1 MQLNETW
8 YNLCAKWHRRGQ
20 NLEQV
25 VSWTK
30 IDFDLQAYCTDFG
43 SRFPVS
49 EIYLFGSRRHQ
60 TGSLRSDIDLLVIPA
75 DNIRP
80 SDLRAEVTNRCKAL
94 DFFILERGTARSV
107 VNDSYIS
114 ALDNEAIISRCDAV
128 RVWSAGSGFEEGAK
142 VFANQSFAE
151 HVDFRQTVMPNIVIQ
166 MSYSD
171 LQRSLGQ
178 RGLPTD
184 PVVGETEPEIAD
196 RLLRVAREAASFR
209 LRDFP
214 GSGNARKSFLISPS
228 SEYDYQDIFWVCAKP
243 WVSSILR
250 EVTEVVIDGQKK
262 KSDFSVASSRFIIEM
277 KYAADKNDKREI
289 QKTLEGLKHFYTH
302 NANVQFLLFIIYARK
317 EADIDAGAWERMF
330 SDRTSHAQTM
340 VRVIEV

>member
-1 MQLNETW
+1 M
-8 YNLCAKWHRRGQ
+8 
-20 NLEQV
+20 EQV
-25 VSWTK
+25 ARWKK

-60 TGSLRSDIDLLVIPA
+60 TGSLRSDIDLLVVPNG
-75 DNIRP
+75 NIRP
-80 SDLRAEVTNRCKAL
+80 SDLREEVTQKCKAL

-107 VNDSYIS
+107 INDSYIS
-114 ALDNEAIISRCDAV
+114 AHDDHAIISRCDAV
-128 RVWSAGSGFEEGAK
+128 RVWSASSGFEKSAIIYAK
-142 VFANQSFAE
+142 QSFAE
-151 HVDFRQTVMPNIVIQ
+151 HVDFRQTVMPNIDIQ
-166 MSYSD
+166 MSYAD

-178 RGLPTD
+178 QGLPTN
-184 PVVGETEPEIAD
+184 PVVGETEAEIAD
-196 RLLRVAREAASFR
+196 RLVSVARDAANFK
-209 LRDFP
+209 LRDFS
-214 GSGNARKSFLISPS
+214 GKGNARKSFLINPS

-262 KSDFSVASSRFIIEM
+262 ISDFSVANSRFIVEM
-277 KYAADKNDKREI
+277 KYAADKNDKRETL
-289 QKTLEGLKHFYTH
+289 KTLEGLKHFYTH
-302 NANVQFLLFIIYARK
+302 NANVQFLLIIIYARK
-317 EADIDAGAWERMF
+317 EADIDGGTWERMF